1 MGTAIRHGLLVLAEL
16 TLLFVGISFALAL
29 FQRRFGEEQIRTWL
43 GGPPWLA
50 ALKGIA
56 LGVVTPFC
64 TCSAIPMLAAFI
76 RAGVRPAGYAA
87 FIVAAPVLDPIL
99 FTGLAVIVDVQ
110 AAVVYTLVVI
120 ASSALVAL
128 LAEAGNVSRMLKPIP
143 VSTAAGPQPLT
154 PPDAACRDIGPS
166 PWSGIQ
172 VEFRPAVREAMSV
185 LRRFAPLMVVGVLAG
200 IAITEFISTD
210 WVASVAGSNAG
221 TAVPLAALIGIPL
234 YVNAELFIPI
244 GDALHTSGV
253 GLGAI
258 VALTIAGVGASVPE
272 FVMLGRM
279 AQTRLVAGL
288 GLFVLSV
295 AIGTGLI
302 VNLVL

>member
-1 MGTAIRHGLLVLAEL
+1 
-16 TLLFVGISFALAL
+16 
-29 FQRRFGEEQIRTWL
+29 
-43 GGPPWLA
+43 
-50 ALKGIA
+50 
-56 LGVVTPFC
+56 
-64 TCSAIPMLAAFI
+64 
-76 RAGVRPAGYAA
+76 
-87 FIVAAPVLDPIL
+87 
-99 FTGLAVIVDVQ
+99 
-110 AAVVYTLVVI
+110 
-120 ASSALVAL
+120 
-128 LAEAGNVSRMLKPIP
+128 
-143 VSTAAGPQPLT
+143 
-154 PPDAACRDIGPS
+154 
-166 PWSGIQ
+166 
-172 VEFRPAVREAMSV
+172 
-185 LRRFAPLMVVGVLAG
+185 MVVGVLAG

-210 WVASVAGSNAG
+210 WIASVAGSNAG

-253 GLGAI
+253 GLGPI